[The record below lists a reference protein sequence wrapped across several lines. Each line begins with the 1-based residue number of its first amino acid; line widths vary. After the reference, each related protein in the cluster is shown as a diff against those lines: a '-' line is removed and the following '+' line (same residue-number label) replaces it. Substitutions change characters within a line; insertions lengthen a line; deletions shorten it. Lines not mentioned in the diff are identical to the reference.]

1 MLKTLSLIFIIIIV
15 LNLCCIVELELQ
27 LQKDNNPQ
35 KLNARRS
42 QESLSSVT
50 TQKAGEASQL
60 NGELSAR
67 LSCLESKQS
76 DTIKQVSE
84 TSNLATTA
92 FELAKRWEENGKEL
106 NDRVER
112 LEIKDGGFILKLNT
126 VF

>member
-1 MLKTLSLIFIIIIV
+1 M
-15 LNLCCIVELELQ
+15 
-27 LQKDNNPQ
+27 QKDKNPQ

-42 QESLSSVT
+42 QESLSSIT

-76 DTIKQVSE
+76 DAIKQVSE

-112 LEIKDGGFILKLNT
+112 LEIKDGGFILKLNA